1 MQKLFRLTLA
11 TYTTIIGILIPVT
24 VFIKSSSF
32 NKNYYPATFVSFI
45 ALLTAI
51 FLVSIYLLLLG
62 DRNAFSKNIMRNI
75 LIALIATF
83 FMIQIL
89 WVNSLFKEP
98 ITSIADMIVAIIF
111 VMLMLCG
118 LISLFGLIRRGITT

>member
-118 LISLFGLIRRGITT
+118 LISLIGLIRRGITT

>member
-83 FMIQIL
+83 FIIQIL

>member
-24 VFIKSSSF
+24 VFIKASSF

-118 LISLFGLIRRGITT
+118 LISLIGLIRRGITT

>member
-24 VFIKSSSF
+24 VFIKASSF

-83 FMIQIL
+83 FIIQIL